1 MEKAKIKMLAFW
13 PAFILLIGAIIL
25 NIVNEEAFTAV
36 FNTLNN
42 LFMTK
47 LGWLAAL
54 AAIVCVVLCI
64 AVMCSKFGK
73 VKIGG
78 RDAKPKMSNFSW
90 FSLMLTSSLA
100 SGILVWGAAEPI
112 YHIQDPA
119 SAITGI
125 EPNSGEAAKFAM
137 ETMYMH
143 WSFIPY
149 AIMAT
154 GAIVFAF
161 VFYNAKKRYS
171 VSSQIDPALG
181 KANTNTVS
189 SIVDSLVLFCITTA
203 IAASMGQMLLNINS
217 GLGHIFGIEVNNTT
231 LVLICVVFA
240 VIYIG
245 TAITGLDKGMKWC
258 ADVNV
263 YLYIALLV
271 AFLILG
277 PTAYF
282 LNLGTESLGGFLTS
296 LFDHSL
302 MTGAANDSNWPQ
314 SWTTF
319 YWASYFAW
327 TPTLGLFFA
336 TISYGRTIRAMTALI
351 FGLGGGFG
359 LIWMTLIS
367 GTAIERQMSGTVDLV
382 GALATE
388 GTGGIP
394 YLVLNSLPLGKV
406 LGVLY
411 LVIMVFTFVTAANAN
426 ISVMAGLSVE
436 GQGQDTKPS
445 KPLLLIWGV
454 IVAVISCFIVAWIGI
469 DGVKA
474 LSNIGGIVALFIE
487 IGIAA
492 SIVVCIAKW
501 RKIDQ
506 TGTYL
511 KEEREFE

>member
-1 MEKAKIKMLAFW
+1 MVCRCQCI
-13 PAFILLIGAIIL
+13 PVYSTPGSIPDIGAYSIFPESGNRIP
-25 NIVNEEAFTAV
+25 
-36 FNTLNN
+36 
-42 LFMTK
+42 
-47 LGWLAAL
+47 
-54 AAIVCVVLCI
+54 
-64 AVMCSKFGK
+64 
-73 VKIGG
+73 G
-78 RDAKPKMSNFSW
+78 R
-90 FSLMLTSSLA
+90 
-100 SGILVWGAAEPI
+100 I
-112 YHIQDPA
+112 
-119 SAITGI
+119 
-125 EPNSGEAAKFAM
+125 
-137 ETMYMH
+137 
-143 WSFIPY
+143 
-149 AIMAT
+149 
-154 GAIVFAF
+154 
-161 VFYNAKKRYS
+161 
-171 VSSQIDPALG
+171 
-181 KANTNTVS
+181 
-189 SIVDSLVLFCITTA
+189 
-203 IAASMGQMLLNINS
+203 
-217 GLGHIFGIEVNNTT
+217 
-231 LVLICVVFA
+231 
-240 VIYIG
+240 
-245 TAITGLDKGMKWC
+245 
-258 ADVNV
+258 
-263 YLYIALLV
+263 
-271 AFLILG
+271 
-277 PTAYF
+277 
-282 LNLGTESLGGFLTS
+282 LTS